1 MADERP
7 FMPPPPRELRD
18 LPPRPPQPQ
27 TPVEPK
33 VEEKVEPAVEE
44 VSVVEPSS
52 VEVKQA
58 EVKPEKPA
66 ETSAPVKK
74 EKKERQFKKR
84 NLKPLYWL
92 GFIVSVAAAVGL
104 IILFLLKKQ

>member
-27 TPVEPK
+27 APVEPK
-33 VEEKVEPAVEE
+33 VEEKVKPAVEE

-74 EKKERQFKKR
+74 ERQFKKR

-104 IILFLLKKQ
+104 IILFVIKKQ